1 MSFRLHAALPED
13 ILPALRERAHTYRDA
28 IIAGIQHLVAIPSVN
43 SMGAA
48 FPSQETRAALRW
60 MLEHAGALGFRTQ
73 NLDDMV
79 GFVEYG
85 PADAPEVVAVLV
97 HLDVVPPGEGW
108 THPPFAG
115 IVSDGM
121 IWGRGVEDDKGPA
134 VSALY
139 AMKVLSDLGLPLRR
153 RIRLILGTLE
163 ESGDWSDIRHYEA
176 REGRPVMGFTPDAHF
191 PVICGEKGILNVTF
205 RAQGPASS
213 ASAGRHDMRIAAW
226 HAGSAPNIVP
236 AFAWAALA
244 LDSRRLEPALVSLQ
258 RSARRFA
265 QHHPDSQLQVM
276 RAERFREHYPQERLP
291 ADAQVVIAA
300 SGKEAHG
307 ALPWDGHNALQD
319 LANFLAACKV
329 CDNAIGRLA
338 HFTARHLG
346 VGWDGVGL
354 GIAAEHDKLGPT
366 TVSLGMARGDADH
379 ASITLNIRLTP
390 PHTVAS
396 LSEKLL
402 RIGEEA
408 GLQVEIDPTAMNPL
422 FVDERDPLVVGL
434 KRAYQLVTGRPAAC
448 AYIGGTTYAKAFPRM
463 VAFGPLMPDE
473 PMLAHHVDE
482 RISLESLVRNT
493 EIYALALYFLAG
505 A

>member
-1 MSFRLHAALPED
+1 MSSPHHDALPED
-13 ILPALRERAHTYRDA
+13 ILPALRERAHAYRDA
-28 IIAGIQHLVAIPSVN
+28 VIAGLQRLIAIPSVN
-43 SMGAA
+43 PVGASSPGPEA
-48 FPSQETRAALRW
+48 RAALRW
-60 MLEHAGALGFRTQ
+60 MLEHAAALGFRVQ
-73 NLDDMV
+73 NLDDIV

-85 PADAPEVVAVLV
+85 PADAPEVVAVLA
-97 HLDVVPPGEGW
+97 HLDVVPAGEGW
-108 THPPFAG
+108 THPPFVGTIA
-115 IVSDGM
+115 DGM

-134 VSALY
+134 VSSLY
-139 AMKVLSDLGLPLRR
+139 ALKALSDLGLPLRR

-176 REGRPVMGFTPDAHF
+176 REGRPTMGFTPDAHF

-205 RAQGPASS
+205 RAQEPA
-213 ASAGRHDMRIAAW
+213 ASNPTHRPGLHVAAW

-236 AFAWAALA
+236 AFAWAALS
-244 LDSRRLEPALVSLQ
+244 LDARRFEPALVSLQ

-265 QHHPDSQLQVM
+265 QHHPESQLQVM
-276 RAERFREHYPQERLP
+276 RAELFRERYPTEELP
-291 ADAQVVIAA
+291 AEAQVVVAA
-300 SGKEAHG
+300 RGQEAHG

-329 CDNAIGRLA
+329 ANNAVGRLA
-338 HFTARHLG
+338 HFAARHLG
-346 VGWDGVGL
+346 VGWDGAGL

-366 TVSLGMARGDADH
+366 TVNLGMARGDAQQ
-379 ASITLNIRLTP
+379 ASITLNVRLTP
-390 PHTVAS
+390 PHTVAT
-396 LSEKLL
+396 LAEKL
-402 RIGEEA
+402 RRVGEEA
-408 GLQVEIDPTAMNPL
+408 GLQVEIDPASMNPL
-422 FVDERDPLVVGL
+422 FVDEDDTLVVGL

-473 PMLAHHVDE
+473 PMLAHQVDE
-482 RISLESLVRNT
+482 RVSLDSLVRNT